1 MSKVFL
7 VEARERLQCQTRRAL
22 IPGAAG
28 FLKPGFGVSEMDVP
42 LSKLLEEAVDIAW
55 VYLHKTGEIAD
66 GAVAARFLTD
76 TVEAMICKGQRNRM
90 FMANMAILRYRTLL
104 QHQSNVVDIREHA

>member
-1 MSKVFL
+1 
-7 VEARERLQCQTRRAL
+7 
-22 IPGAAG
+22 
-28 FLKPGFGVSEMDVP
+28 MDVP

-76 TVEAMICKGQRNRM
+76 SVEVMIRKGQRNRM
-90 FMANMAILRYRTLL
+90 FMANMAILKYRVML
-104 QHQSNVVDIREHA
+104 QDRTNVVDIREHA

>member
-1 MSKVFL
+1 MEGFIAK
-7 VEARERLQCQTRRAL
+7 TRRAL

-28 FLKPGFGVSEMDVP
+28 FSKPVFGVSEMDMP

-76 TVEAMICKGQRNRM
+76 TVEAMIRKGQRNRM
-90 FMANMAILRYRTLL
+90 FMANMAILKYRTLL
-104 QHQSNVVDIREHA
+104 QQQSNVVDIREHA